1 MKYRTSII
9 LTIVALFILCLY
21 TSCYS
26 LSFKDRE
33 FHIKDGTLYRGKD
46 TYTLQAFYVPD
57 AAQKGAELKAMVPLL
72 ASIAEVGGNAVAM
85 DLFND
90 ANTNTVDSKTIETIK
105 TYADRAKDQYMTV
118 VLRIA
123 PNTKPSRKD
132 PIFNA
137 LKQNFKGLLTIV
149 YWTDGPHAE
158 EWTKALKKI
167 NKYGVVISKK
177 NADLILSE
185 NTNQANLPLER
196 TVFLSVPDK
205 QIQKTHFMLPY
216 SKDNLNLVEEAFAR
230 NTPCTEIDIN
240 IASSILTEEERQE
253 GFIPLFDGKTLN
265 GWWYLGDNHDS
276 FTVNPKGFIEW
287 KSKGGKALMTCNRY
301 DNFILRLEWM
311 IEKGGNTGVWIWAPR
326 ASRASKIGF
335 EVQILGDSDRTDLT
349 DDTTGAI
356 YKVIPPKVK
365 AMKPDGE
372 WNNLEIIC
380 NGSHVKVTL
389 NGQIVQDVNFDEVE
403 ELKYRLRKGF
413 IGVTD
418 HGNYCGFRNIR
429 IKPL

>member
-1 MKYRTSII
+1 MKYRTSVI

-158 EWTKALKKI
+158 EWTKDI
-167 NKYGVVISKK
+167 
-177 NADLILSE
+177 
-185 NTNQANLPLER
+185 
-196 TVFLSVPDK
+196 
-205 QIQKTHFMLPY
+205 
-216 SKDNLNLVEEAFAR
+216 EEH
-230 NTPCTEIDIN
+230 P
-240 IASSILTEEERQE
+240 
-253 GFIPLFDGKTLN
+253 
-265 GWWYLGDNHDS
+265 
-276 FTVNPKGFIEW
+276 
-287 KSKGGKALMTCNRY
+287 
-301 DNFILRLEWM
+301 
-311 IEKGGNTGVWIWAPR
+311 
-326 ASRASKIGF
+326 
-335 EVQILGDSDRTDLT
+335 
-349 DDTTGAI
+349 
-356 YKVIPPKVK
+356 
-365 AMKPDGE
+365 
-372 WNNLEIIC
+372 
-380 NGSHVKVTL
+380 
-389 NGQIVQDVNFDEVE
+389 
-403 ELKYRLRKGF
+403 
-413 IGVTD
+413 
-418 HGNYCGFRNIR
+418 
-429 IKPL
+429 

>member
-1 MKYRTSII
+1 
-9 LTIVALFILCLY
+9 
-21 TSCYS
+21 
-26 LSFKDRE
+26 
-33 FHIKDGTLYRGKD
+33 
-46 TYTLQAFYVPD
+46 
-57 AAQKGAELKAMVPLL
+57 
-72 ASIAEVGGNAVAM
+72 
-85 DLFND
+85 
-90 ANTNTVDSKTIETIK
+90 
-105 TYADRAKDQYMTV
+105 MTV

-240 IASSILTEEERQE
+240 TASSILTEEERQE